1 MTLIYH
7 QRLLS
12 VMPVI
17 KVWWPG
23 QRVQNDRSCGW
34 KYYSPLDSLSPVIFP
49 IDRRVDRNSCQVFR
63 SVLFICYEHSNT
75 RTEIR
80 VASSRNIYEFTKVK
94 RVKDDTNLLLCWRNV
109 IQNVA
114 KILYKTWFI
123 FLWDENMS
131 VKAKTSTFGYQN
143 IVSTVIVE
151 QLTLQLFLRMKPFSM
166 VTTVYLLKFWS
177 WKCDAWHFSLL
188 CWHINSQ
195 PLRRRPSLR
204 WF

>member
-1 MTLIYH
+1 MIDRAAENTIPLWILFL
-7 QRLLS
+7 LLS
-12 VMPVI
+12 FLSTGQLIETAAKSSEVFCLFVM
-17 KVWWPG
+17 
-23 QRVQNDRSCGW
+23 
-34 KYYSPLDSLSPVIFP
+34 
-49 IDRRVDRNSCQVFR
+49 
-63 SVLFICYEHSNT
+63 
-75 RTEIR
+75 RTETR
-80 VASSRNIYEFTKVK
+80 VASSCNIYEFTKVK

-131 VKAKTSTFGYQN
+131 VKAKTPTLGYQN

-177 WKCDAWHFSLL
+177 RKCDAWHLSLL

-195 PLRRRPSLR
+195 PLRGRPSLR

>member
-177 WKCDAWHFSLL
+177 RKCDAWHFSLL

-195 PLRRRPSLR
+195 PLLRRPSLR